1 MFIVKSDKRKFK
13 LEIRQINYIKKLLR
27 IDKIKDVDKVAM
39 KRLKNNLK
47 TIKDIRVKWKIK
59 FKI

>member
-47 TIKDIRVKWKIK
+47 TIKDIRVK
-59 FKI
+59 

>member
-1 MFIVKSDKRKFK
+1 MFIVKSNKRKFK